1 MTKTTHYKGHRWT
14 TKELRTLMDLWA
26 AGAELAVIADTLNAT
41 TAAVAE
47 MVQRMRKNGIPLERR
62 RRGHVAGRSNK
73 LWTQGEVEF
82 LVRRRME
89 KATSEEIAMELG
101 RTWNAVSAMITKLR
115 HESVPIA
122 MRGCGVRR
130 LWNAESLKAITV
142 QAPEANVIELNAAVA

>member
-1 MTKTTHYKGHRWT
+1 MTKTPHYKGHRWT
-14 TKELRTLMDLWA
+14 TKELRTLMELWA
-26 AGAELAVIADTLNAT
+26 AGAELEVIADTLNAT

-62 RRGHVAGRSNK
+62 RRGHIAGRSNK

-89 KATSEEIAMELG
+89 KATSEEIAMEIG

-115 HESVPIA
+115 NESVPIA
-122 MRGCGVRR
+122 MRGQGVRR
-130 LWNAESLKAITV
+130 LWNAEALKAVTV